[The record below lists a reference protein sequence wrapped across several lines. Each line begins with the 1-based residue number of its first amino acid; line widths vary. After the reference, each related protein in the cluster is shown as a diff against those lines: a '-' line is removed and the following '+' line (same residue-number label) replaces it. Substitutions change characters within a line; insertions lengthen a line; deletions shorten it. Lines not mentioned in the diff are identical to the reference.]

1 MLFQKKKK
9 LPAPDRAQLPRHIA
23 VVMDGNGRWAQKRGM
38 PRTFGHSAGSETF
51 QKDAEY
57 LSDLGIEY
65 FTVYAFSTE
74 NWKRPP
80 EEVQEILRL
89 LEKYLHKAIREM
101 REKNI
106 RLQFFGDLTPFSQE
120 LRALIDETNA
130 ISRTTTGM
138 LVSVCLN
145 YGGRAE
151 LVRAARL
158 LAEQCAAGTLRPE
171 EIDEARFSGY
181 LYSADIPDPDLMI
194 RPGGEMRLSNFLLW
208 QNAYTEFYFSDVLWP
223 DFDERQMDAAILA
236 YQQRKRRF
244 GGI

>member
-158 LAEQCAAGTLRPE
+158 LAEQCVAGTLSPE
-171 EIDEARFSGY
+171 DIDERRFSGY

-223 DFDERQMDAAILA
+223 DFDQRQMDAAILA

>member
-158 LAEQCAAGTLRPE
+158 LAEQCVAGTLSPE
-171 EIDEARFSGY
+171 DIDERRVSGY

-194 RPGGEMRLSNFLLW
+194 RPGGEVRLSNFLLW

-223 DFDERQMDAAILA
+223 DFDQRQMDAAILA

>member
-158 LAEQCAAGTLRPE
+158 LAEQCVAGTLSPE
-171 EIDEARFSGY
+171 DIDERRFSGY

-194 RPGGEMRLSNFLLW
+194 RPGGEVRLSNFLLW

>member
-23 VVMDGNGRWAQKRGM
+23 VVMDGNGRWAQKRGL
-38 PRTFGHSAGSETF
+38 PRTVGHSAGSETF

-106 RLQFFGDLTPFSQE
+106 RLQFFGDLTPFSPE

-158 LAEQCAAGTLRPE
+158 LAEQCAAGTLSPE
-171 EIDEARFSGY
+171 DIDERRFSGC

>member
-23 VVMDGNGRWAQKRGM
+23 VVMDGNGRWAQKRGL
-38 PRTFGHSAGSETF
+38 PRTVGHSAGSETF

-106 RLQFFGDLTPFSQE
+106 RLQFFGDLTPFSPE

-158 LAEQCAAGTLRPE
+158 LAEQCVAGTLSPE
-171 EIDEARFSGY
+171 DIDERRLSGY

>member
-38 PRTFGHSAGSETF
+38 PRTVGHSAGSETF

-106 RLQFFGDLTPFSQE
+106 RLQFFGDLTPFSPE

-158 LAEQCAAGTLRPE
+158 LAEQCVAGTLSPE
-171 EIDEARFSGY
+171 DIDERRFSGC

-194 RPGGEMRLSNFLLW
+194 RPGGEVRLSNFLLW

>member
-23 VVMDGNGRWAQKRGM
+23 VVMDGNGRWAQKRGL

-106 RLQFFGDLTPFSQE
+106 RLQFFGDLTPFSPE

-158 LAEQCAAGTLRPE
+158 LAEQCVAGTLSPE
-171 EIDEARFSGY
+171 DIDERRFSGC

>member
-23 VVMDGNGRWAQKRGM
+23 VVMDGNGRWAQKRGL
-38 PRTFGHSAGSETF
+38 PRTVGHSAGSETF

-106 RLQFFGDLTPFSQE
+106 RLQFFGDLTPFSPE

-158 LAEQCAAGTLRPE
+158 LAEQCVAGTLSPE
-171 EIDEARFSGY
+171 DIDERRFSGC

-194 RPGGEMRLSNFLLW
+194 RPGGEVRLSNFLLW

-223 DFDERQMDAAILA
+223 DFDQRQMDAAILA

>member
-23 VVMDGNGRWAQKRGM
+23 VVMDGNGRWAQKRGL
-38 PRTFGHSAGSETF
+38 PRTVGHSAGSETF

-171 EIDEARFSGY
+171 DIDERRFSGY

-194 RPGGEMRLSNFLLW
+194 RPGGEVRLSNFLLW

>member
-23 VVMDGNGRWAQKRGM
+23 VVMDGNGRWAQKRGL
-38 PRTFGHSAGSETF
+38 PRTVGHSAGSETF

-106 RLQFFGDLTPFSQE
+106 RLQFFGDLTPFSPE

-158 LAEQCAAGTLRPE
+158 LAEQCVAGTLSPE
-171 EIDEARFSGY
+171 EIDERRFSGY

>member
-23 VVMDGNGRWAQKRGM
+23 VVMDGNGRWAQKRGL
-38 PRTFGHSAGSETF
+38 PRTVGHSAGSETF

-158 LAEQCAAGTLRPE
+158 LAEQCVAGTLSPE
-171 EIDEARFSGY
+171 DIDERRFSGC

-194 RPGGEMRLSNFLLW
+194 RPGGEVRLSNFLLW

-223 DFDERQMDAAILA
+223 DFDQRQMDAAILA

>member
-9 LPAPDRAQLPRHIA
+9 AVEIDRNHLPRHIA
-23 VVMDGNGRWAQKRGM
+23 VVMDGNGRWAQKRGL
-38 PRTFGHSAGSETF
+38 PRTMGHSAGSETF
-51 QKDAEY
+51 QTDAEY
-57 LSDLGIEY
+57 LSDLGVEY

-74 NWKRPP
+74 NWKRPK

-106 RLQFFGDLTPFSQE
+106 RLQFFGDLSPFSPE

-130 ISRTTTGM
+130 ISKTTTGM

-151 LVRAARL
+151 LVRATRL
-158 LAEQCAAGTLRPE
+158 LAQQCMDGKLAPE
-171 EIDEARFSGY
+171 EIDEALLAGN
-181 LYSADIPDPDLMI
+181 LYSAGVPDPDLMI
-194 RPGGEMRLSNFLLW
+194 RPGGEVRLSNFLLW

-223 DFDERQMDAAILA
+223 DFDCRQMDAAIAA
-236 YQQRKRRF
+236 YQQRKRRY

>member
-106 RLQFFGDLTPFSQE
+106 RLQFFGDLTPFSPE

-171 EIDEARFSGY
+171 DIDERRFSGC

-223 DFDERQMDAAILA
+223 DFDQRQMDAAILA

>member
-9 LPAPDRAQLPRHIA
+9 LPALDRAQLPRHIA

-158 LAEQCAAGTLRPE
+158 LAEQCVAGTLSPE
-171 EIDEARFSGY
+171 DIDERRFSGY

-194 RPGGEMRLSNFLLW
+194 RPGGEVRLSNFLLW

-223 DFDERQMDAAILA
+223 DFDQRQMDAAILA

>member
-158 LAEQCAAGTLRPE
+158 LAEQCVAGTLSPE
-171 EIDEARFSGY
+171 DIDERRFSGY

-194 RPGGEMRLSNFLLW
+194 RPGGEVRLSNFLLW

-223 DFDERQMDAAILA
+223 DFDQRQMDAAILA

>member
-23 VVMDGNGRWAQKRGM
+23 VVMDGNGRWAQKRGL
-38 PRTFGHSAGSETF
+38 PRTVGHSAGSETF

-106 RLQFFGDLTPFSQE
+106 RLQFFGDLTPFSPE

-158 LAEQCAAGTLRPE
+158 LAEQCVAGTLSPE
-171 EIDEARFSGY
+171 DIDERRFSGY

-223 DFDERQMDAAILA
+223 DFDQRQMDAAILA

>member
-23 VVMDGNGRWAQKRGM
+23 VVMDGNGRWAQKRGL
-38 PRTFGHSAGSETF
+38 PRTVGHSAGSETF

-171 EIDEARFSGY
+171 EIDETRFSGC

-223 DFDERQMDAAILA
+223 DFDQRQMDAAILA

>member
-106 RLQFFGDLTPFSQE
+106 RLQFFGDLTPFSPE

-158 LAEQCAAGTLRPE
+158 LAEQCVAGTLSPE
-171 EIDEARFSGY
+171 DIDERRFSGY

-223 DFDERQMDAAILA
+223 DFDQRQMDAAILA

>member
-23 VVMDGNGRWAQKRGM
+23 VVMDGNGRWAQKRGL
-38 PRTFGHSAGSETF
+38 PRTVGHSAGSETF

-158 LAEQCAAGTLRPE
+158 LAEQCVAGTLSPE
-171 EIDEARFSGY
+171 DIDERRFSGY

-194 RPGGEMRLSNFLLW
+194 RPGGEVRLSNFLLW

>member
-1 MLFQKKKK
+1 MLFQKKNK

-38 PRTFGHSAGSETF
+38 PRTVGHSAGSETF

-158 LAEQCAAGTLRPE
+158 LAEQCVAGTLLPE
-171 EIDEARFSGY
+171 DIDERRFSGY

>member
-9 LPAPDRAQLPRHIA
+9 VAAPDKEHLPRHIA
-23 VVMDGNGRWAQKRGM
+23 VVMDGNGRWAQKRGL
-38 PRTFGHSAGSETF
+38 PRTVGHSAGSETF
-51 QKDAEY
+51 QSNAEY
-57 LSDLGIEY
+57 LSDLGVEY

-106 RLQFFGDLTPFSQE
+106 RLQFFGDLTPFSPA

-130 ISRTTTGM
+130 ISQTTTGM

-151 LVRAARL
+151 IVRAARQ
-158 LAEQCAAGTLRPE
+158 LAEQCSQGQLKPE
-171 EIDEARFSGY
+171 DIDETLFADS
-181 LYSADIPDPDLMI
+181 LYSAGVPDPDLMI
-194 RPGGEMRLSNFLLW
+194 RPGGEVRLSNFLLW

-223 DFDERQMDAAILA
+223 DFDRRQMDAAIAA
-236 YQQRKRRF
+236 YQQRKRRY

>member
-23 VVMDGNGRWAQKRGM
+23 VVMDGNGRWAQKRGL
-38 PRTFGHSAGSETF
+38 PRTVGHSAGSETF

-106 RLQFFGDLTPFSQE
+106 RLQFFGDLTPFSPE

-158 LAEQCAAGTLRPE
+158 LAEQCVAGTLSPE
-171 EIDEARFSGY
+171 DIDERRFSGY

-194 RPGGEMRLSNFLLW
+194 RPGGEVRLSNFLLW

>member
-1 MLFQKKKK
+1 MSAEYRQPENRVSSISSGRSV
-9 LPAPDRAQLPRHIA
+9 PAAHC
-23 VVMDGNGRWAQKRGM
+23 
-38 PRTFGHSAGSETF
+38 SASETF

-106 RLQFFGDLTPFSQE
+106 RLQFFGDLTPFSPE

-130 ISRTTTGM
+130 ISRITTGM

-158 LAEQCAAGTLRPE
+158 LAEQWVA
-171 EIDEARFSGY
+171 
-181 LYSADIPDPDLMI
+181 
-194 RPGGEMRLSNFLLW
+194 
-208 QNAYTEFYFSDVLWP
+208 
-223 DFDERQMDAAILA
+223 
-236 YQQRKRRF
+236 
-244 GGI
+244 

>member
-106 RLQFFGDLTPFSQE
+106 RLQFFGDLTPFSPE

-158 LAEQCAAGTLRPE
+158 LAEQCAAGTLSPE
-171 EIDEARFSGY
+171 DIDERRFSGC

-194 RPGGEMRLSNFLLW
+194 RPGGEVRLSNFLLW

-223 DFDERQMDAAILA
+223 DFDQRQMDAAILA

>member
-23 VVMDGNGRWAQKRGM
+23 VVMDGNGRWAQKRGL
-38 PRTFGHSAGSETF
+38 PRTVGHSAGSETF

-106 RLQFFGDLTPFSQE
+106 RLQFFGDLTPFSPE

-158 LAEQCAAGTLRPE
+158 LAEQCVAGTLSPE
-171 EIDEARFSGY
+171 DIDERRFSGC

>member
-9 LPAPDRAQLPRHIA
+9 LLAPDRAQLPRHIA

-158 LAEQCAAGTLRPE
+158 LAEQCVAGTLSPE
-171 EIDEARFSGY
+171 DIDERRFSGY

-208 QNAYTEFYFSDVLWP
+208 QNAYTELYFSDVLWP
-223 DFDERQMDAAILA
+223 DFDQRQMDAAILA

>member
-9 LPAPDRAQLPRHIA
+9 AVEIDRNHLPRHIA
-23 VVMDGNGRWAQKRGM
+23 VVMDGNGRWAQKRGL
-38 PRTFGHSAGSETF
+38 PRTMGHSAGSETF
-51 QKDAEY
+51 QTDAEY
-57 LSDLGIEY
+57 LSDLGVEY

-74 NWKRPP
+74 NWKRPQ

-106 RLQFFGDLTPFSQE
+106 RLQFFGDLSPFSPE
-120 LRALIDETNA
+120 LRELIDETNA
-130 ISRTTTGM
+130 ISKTTTGM

-158 LAEQCAAGTLRPE
+158 LAQQCMDGKLAPE
-171 EIDEARFSGY
+171 EIDESMLSDN
-181 LYSADIPDPDLMI
+181 LYSAGVPDPDLMI
-194 RPGGEMRLSNFLLW
+194 RPGGEVRLSNFLLW

-223 DFDERQMDAAILA
+223 DFDCRQMDAAIAA
-236 YQQRKRRF
+236 YQQRKRRY

>member
-1 MLFQKKKK
+1 MLFQKKNK

-158 LAEQCAAGTLRPE
+158 LAEQCAAGTLSPE
-171 EIDEARFSGY
+171 DIDERRFSGY

-194 RPGGEMRLSNFLLW
+194 RPGGEVRLSNFLLW

>member
-23 VVMDGNGRWAQKRGM
+23 VVMDGNGRWAQKRGL
-38 PRTFGHSAGSETF
+38 PRTVGHSAGSETF

-106 RLQFFGDLTPFSQE
+106 RLQFFGDLTPFSPE

-158 LAEQCAAGTLRPE
+158 LAEQCVAGTLSPE
-171 EIDEARFSGY
+171 DIDERRLSGY

-223 DFDERQMDAAILA
+223 DFDQRQMDAAILA

>member
-38 PRTFGHSAGSETF
+38 PRTVGHSAGSETF

-106 RLQFFGDLTPFSQE
+106 RLQFFGDLTPFSPE

-158 LAEQCAAGTLRPE
+158 LAEQCVAGTLSPE
-171 EIDEARFSGY
+171 EIDERRFSGY

-223 DFDERQMDAAILA
+223 DFDQRQMDAAILA